1 MTFFFII
8 FSLIE
13 FLKGYL
19 MEQEL
24 IMKIK
29 IARVIVNV
37 PNYCHRMRFL
47 QSFKVL
53 LHVIIPY
60 QVFRERINEVAIF
73 L

>member
-1 MTFFFII
+1 M
-8 FSLIE
+8 
-13 FLKGYL
+13 YL

-24 IMKIK
+24 IMGIK
-29 IARVIVNV
+29 TARVIVNV

-53 LHVIIPY
+53 HVIIPY
-60 QVFRERINEVAIF
+60 QVSRERINEVAIF